1 MVLSLFEEVV
11 DRSVFLAFLVVE
23 KGELNWSD
31 ENFEVE
37 AILDHAVEEVNIL
50 SISVRFHFCIII
62 IIIICYCFHLRP
74 CDT

>member
-1 MVLSLFEEVV
+1 VVLSLFEEVV

-50 SISVRFHFCIII
+50 SISVRFHFL
-62 IIIICYCFHLRP
+62 YYYYYYLLLFSFA
-74 CDT
+74 TM

>member
-50 SISVRFHFCIII
+50 SISVRFHFL
-62 IIIICYCFHLRP
+62 YYYYYYLLLFSFA
-74 CDT
+74 TM